1 MEAFGELIDDVVEL
15 EVAHPEIVD
24 KEDGGRGVGA
34 GLEDAHADA
43 PGRHVAASPVD
54 GLSCAARHGRQ
65 AYQGREPSGRAERP
79 LSALTG
85 AGASR
90 TGNVLSRSRRSSV
103 LEIWSTREIIAEGVI
118 DCNLLSGIHSRA
130 WVGAAKALPP
140 SWEEPLQRIPDDV
153 LDRIETEHAN
163 GLSSAEILDIFAS
176 HGVKFSEATLRK
188 YVQLGLLP
196 RSVRVG
202 RKGKHQGSQGMYPA
216 SVVRQIQRIKEMMA
230 QDYTI
235 EEIQRE
241 FLFVRGD
248 IEELERTL
256 GKIFETLKGAAKQ
269 RRSEISG
276 RAIATDLTTAE
287 GLARELLGKLSMI
300 EERLMAQARLSKQA
314 TG

>member
-1 MEAFGELIDDVVEL
+1 M
-15 EVAHPEIVD
+15 
-24 KEDGGRGVGA
+24 
-34 GLEDAHADA
+34 
-43 PGRHVAASPVD
+43 
-54 GLSCAARHGRQ
+54 
-65 AYQGREPSGRAERP
+65 
-79 LSALTG
+79 
-85 AGASR
+85 
-90 TGNVLSRSRRSSV
+90 
-103 LEIWSTREIIAEGVI
+103 
-118 DCNLLSGIHSRA
+118 
-130 WVGAAKALPP
+130 
-140 SWEEPLQRIPDDV
+140 QRIPDDV
-153 LDRIETEHAN
+153 LDRIENEHAH

-216 SVVRQIQRIKEMMA
+216 AVVRQIQRIKEMMA

-256 GKIFETLKGAAKQ
+256 GKIFDTLKTASKD
-269 RRSEISG
+269 RRSEIIG
-276 RAIATDLTTAE
+276 RAISTDLVTAE
-287 GLARELLGKLSMI
+287 SLAKELVAKLSMI

-314 TG
+314 VGT